1 MTQAQLNAVL
11 TNLTAKATF
20 QAILDELAEIAAQN
34 ASEVEPIDTD
44 QAKRWD
50 TASGRI
56 AVCATRVAV

>member
-11 TNLTAKATF
+11 INLTAKATF

-34 ASEVEPIDTD
+34 ASEVELTD
-44 QAKRWD
+44 ATQATIWD
-50 TASGRI
+50 KASGRI